1 MKKKTSDLA
10 DSIRDALGVAPEQER
25 VIRILFGTDF
35 HFGSTRTPSLSTLR
49 SIKHAWPDSPEMA
62 KHDLFIIGGDWMD
75 RLINLSQQSAYE
87 AQEAAIHILT
97 VCKKYDIKLRIVE
110 GTCSHDRRQ
119 SIMFTE
125 LNTRLE
131 IGCDLKYFQDLAIE
145 FIDDLN
151 LTVLYLPDEWHHDSD
166 ETLRQAQ
173 ELIKANGL
181 QKVDIAVVHG
191 GFKYQFPLE
200 LPSLHDEV
208 AWSELVNYAIL
219 SGHIHAHSRCLKV
232 ICGGSFNRN
241 NHDEDGPKGHIR
253 LEIAKGRVRKVD
265 FVDNPY
271 AKIYKTI
278 NIFDLDIQDVLEQI
292 AQLGSLP
299 DGSAIRLEYRDPDP
313 IKAIRETVEAV
324 YPRYIFSD
332 VKRVEKKEKELRKLF
347 SGTIFQPVEI
357 TRNSVVKLVVER
369 LAKKG
374 NGDDVLA
381 LATKAIN
388 ETIEEGI

>member
-10 DSIRDALGVAPEQER
+10 DSIRDALGVAPEQEK

-131 IGCDLKYFQDLAIE
+131 IGCELKYFQDLAIE

-324 YPRYIFSD
+324 YPRYIFSG

>member
-10 DSIRDALGVAPEQER
+10 DSIRDALGVAPEQEK

-381 LATKAIN
+381 LASKAIN

>member
-10 DSIRDALGVAPEQER
+10 DSIGDALGVAPEQEK

>member
-1 MKKKTSDLA
+1 
-10 DSIRDALGVAPEQER
+10 
-25 VIRILFGTDF
+25 
-35 HFGSTRTPSLSTLR
+35 
-49 SIKHAWPDSPEMA
+49 
-62 KHDLFIIGGDWMD
+62 
-75 RLINLSQQSAYE
+75 
-87 AQEAAIHILT
+87 
-97 VCKKYDIKLRIVE
+97 
-110 GTCSHDRRQ
+110 
-119 SIMFTE
+119 MFTE

-131 IGCDLKYFQDLAIE
+131 IGCELKYFQDLAIE

-324 YPRYIFSD
+324 YPRYIFSG

>member
-10 DSIRDALGVAPEQER
+10 DSIRDALGVAPEQEK

>member
-10 DSIRDALGVAPEQER
+10 DSIRDALGVAPEQEK

-166 ETLRQAQ
+166 ETLRQAK

-381 LATKAIN
+381 LASKAIN

>member
-1 MKKKTSDLA
+1 MKKTDL
-10 DSIRDALGVAPEQER
+10 SEI
-25 VIRILFGTDF
+25 IRIIFGTDF
-35 HFGSTRTPSLSTLR
+35 HFGSKRTPSFTTLK
-49 SIKHAWPDSPEMA
+49 SVKAAWPDSPEMA
-62 KHDLFIIGGDWMD
+62 KHDIFFIGGDWMD
-75 RLINLSQQSAYE
+75 RLLNLADRDVYE
-87 AQEAAIHILT
+87 AQEAAIHILK
-97 VCKKYDIKLRIVE
+97 VCKKYNIKLRIVE

-125 LNTRLE
+125 FNERLE

-151 LTVLYLPDEWHHDSD
+151 LSVLYLPDEWHHDSN

-181 QKVDIAVVHG
+181 TKVDIAIVHG

-219 SGHIHAHSRCLKV
+219 SGHIHEHSRCLKV

-241 NHDEDGPKGHIR
+241 NHDEDSRKGHIK
-253 LEIAKGRVRKVD
+253 LEIAKGRVQRVD
-265 FVDNPY
+265 FVENHF

-278 NIFDLDIQDVLEQI
+278 NIYDLDIQDVLSLVEQF
-292 AQLGSLP
+292 GKLP

-313 IKAIRETVEAV
+313 IKAIREVLDAV
-324 YPRYIFSD
+324 YPKYIFTD
-332 VKRVEKKEKELRKLF
+332 VKRTEKKDKEPKKLF
-347 SGTIFQPVEI
+347 SGGVFQPLEI
-357 TRNSVVKLVVER
+357 SRNSVVKLIIER
-369 LAKKG
+369 MAKKG
-374 NGDDVLA
+374 NSDDTLA
-381 LATKAIN
+381 LAAKAIN
-388 ETIEEGI
+388 ETIEGGV

>member
-1 MKKKTSDLA
+1 MKTDL
-10 DSIRDALGVAPEQER
+10 SEKI
-25 VIRILFGTDF
+25 ISILFGTDF
-35 HFGSTRTPSLSTLR
+35 HFGSKRTPSYTTLR
-49 SIKHAWPDSPEMA
+49 SVKQAWPDSPIMA
-62 KHDLFIIGGDWMD
+62 KHDIFFIGGDWMD
-75 RLINLSQQSAYE
+75 RLLNLADRDVYE

-97 VCKKYDIKLRIVE
+97 VCKKYSIKLRIVE

-125 LNTRLE
+125 FNERLK
-131 IGCDLKYFQDLAIE
+131 IGCDLKYFQDLSIE

-151 LTVLYLPDEWHHDSD
+151 LTVLYLPDEWHHDSN

-181 QKVDIAVVHG
+181 TKVDLAIVHG

-219 SGHIHAHSRCLKV
+219 SGHIHEHSRCLKV

-241 NHDEDGPKGHIR
+241 NHDEDGRKGHIC
-253 LEIAKGRVRKVD
+253 LQLAKGRVKRVD
-265 FVDNPY
+265 FIENHF

-278 NIFDLDIQDVLEQI
+278 NIFDLDIQDVLSLIE
-292 AQLGSLP
+292 QLGKLP

-324 YPRYIFSD
+324 YPKYIFTD
-332 VKRVEKKEKELRKLF
+332 VKRTEKKDKEIKKLF
-347 SGTIFQPVEI
+347 SGGVFQPVEI
-357 TRNSVVKLVVER
+357 SRNSVVKLIIER

-374 NGDDVLA
+374 KDDETLA
-381 LATKAIN
+381 LATKAIE
-388 ETIEEGI
+388 ETIEGGV

>member
-1 MKKKTSDLA
+1 MNKKTSDLQDA
-10 DSIRDALGVAPEQER
+10 IKVALGKEEEPV
-25 VIRILFGTDF
+25 VRILFGTDF
-35 HFGSTRTPSLSTLR
+35 HFGSSRTPSLSTLKGV
-49 SIKHAWPDSPEMA
+49 KHAWPDSPEMA
-62 KHDLFIIGGDWMD
+62 KYDLFLIGGDWMD

-97 VCKKYDIKLRIVE
+97 ICKKYNIKLRIVE

-125 LNTRLE
+125 LNDRLE

-151 LTVLYLPDEWHHDSD
+151 LSILYLPDEWHHDSN

-253 LEIAKGRVRKVD
+253 MEITKGRVRKIN

-278 NIFDLDIQDVLEQI
+278 NIFDLEIQDVLDLI

-299 DGSAIRLEYRDPDP
+299 DGSAIRLEHRDPDP

-347 SGTIFQPVEI
+347 SGSIFQPVEI
-357 TRNSVVKLVVER
+357 TRNSVAKLIVER

-374 NGDDVLA
+374 QGDDLLN